1 MMISM
6 HHLYDILLFV
16 IGALFWLVEVKKN
29 GFLSQV
35 DILKWEKLKIAQE
48 ITSRL
53 HYRGLLLLKYRREI
67 YLIVKVNQEKKV
79 CNFVFFFLQINYV
92 WGSGCLI
99 ERIKLNDRLNKDIR
113 LHPLC
118 ENTFSSLIYTRNLIE
133 LLKIFLFSHLL
144 HVTLRKSLD
153 GS

>member
-1 MMISM
+1 MISK

-16 IGALFWLVEVKKN
+16 IRALFWVVEVNKD
-29 GFLSQV
+29 GFLFEV
-35 DILKWEKLKIAQE
+35 DILKVGKIE
-48 ITSRL
+48 NCSRDHFPIAL
-53 HYRGLLLLKYRREI
+53 SWASTVRISQRNISHCENKPR
-67 YLIVKVNQEKKV
+67 KKM

-92 WGSGCLI
+92 SGSSRSI

-113 LHPLC
+113 LQPLC

-133 LLKIFLFSHLL
+133 LLKNFLFSYFL